1 MSNSVQEF
9 FSTATLQAATDL
21 EKALLRLPEEKRNW
35 SPAEKART
43 AMDQVAEC
51 AILNGST
58 SELIKTRTWNA
69 DYDFPEFLRKKEE
82 LARDWGAAK
91 SLLNENTGKVIA
103 AIGKVPDEDLGIV
116 VDMPWGP
123 MTLAQIVAYPY
134 WNMSYHE
141 GQINYIAS
149 ILGCLQ

>member
-1 MSNSVQEF
+1 MSNTLQDF
-9 FSTATLQAATDL
+9 LGTATQQAATDL
-21 EKALLRLPEEKRNW
+21 EKALMRLPEEKRNW

-58 SELIKTRTWNA
+58 CELIKSRTWNA

-82 LARDWGAAK
+82 LARDWNAMK
-91 SLLNENTGKVIA
+91 SLLEENTAKVIA
-103 AIGKVPDEDLGIV
+103 TIREAPDEDLGV
-116 VDMPWGP
+116 VVQMPWGP
-123 MTLAQIVAYPY
+123 MTLAQIIAYPY
-134 WNMSYHE
+134 WNMTYHE

-149 ILGCLQ
+149 ILGCLT